1 MPLLDHF
8 SRRPLPCLTSTSLL
22 SDLRVDTA
30 LSLPPGLPSSV
41 LFLCVCQADCGGDGA
56 QARSLCS
63 AAVTAMKAAVK
74 VTSICPRHHMARV
87 VTEGESLTSDFETL
101 FASSK

>member
-1 MPLLDHF
+1 MTLLDLSSH
-8 SRRPLPCLTSTSLL
+8 RLLPCLTSPFVL
-22 SDLRVDTA
+22 SDLRVDNA

-41 LFLCVCQADCGGDGA
+41 LFLCVCQANCAGDHV
-56 QARSLCS
+56 QARSLCD

-87 VTEGESLTSDFETL
+87 GTEAGSLRSDFETL
-101 FASSK
+101 F

>member
-1 MPLLDHF
+1 MNLLGLSSHCL
-8 SRRPLPCLTSTSLL
+8 LPCLTSPSLL
-22 SDLRVDTA
+22 SDLRVDNA

-41 LFLCVCQADCGGDGA
+41 LFLCVCQADCGGDHA

-74 VTSICPRHHMARV
+74 VTSICPLHHMARV
-87 VTEGESLTSDFETL
+87 VTEGDH
-101 FASSK
+101 